1 MTPDIS
7 QLLLRWSAGE
17 EGALNEITPLVYGE
31 LRRLAGSTLRRNGQE
46 SILQPT
52 ALVHEAWMRMA
63 GDQQRY
69 IPNRPHFFALA
80 AKIMRDILVDHL
92 RRRRAAKRGGTQIEV
107 ALDSTEVSE
116 RPRYTDFLA
125 LDEALN
131 RLGAIKQRYVRIA
144 ELRCLAGLTIEE
156 TAAVMAISHATV
168 EREWNF
174 ARAWLERE
182 LRGTGSPRQ
191 P

>member
-1 MTPDIS
+1 MNADIS

-31 LRRLAGSTLRRNGQE
+31 LRRLARSTLRRNGRE

-52 ALVHEAWMRMA
+52 ALVHEAWVKMA
-63 GDQQRY
+63 GDQRRH

-80 AKIMRDILVDHL
+80 AKMMRDILVDHL
-92 RRRRAAKRGGTQIEV
+92 RRRRAAKRGGSQIEV
-107 ALDSTEVSE
+107 ALDSNEASE

-144 ELRCLAGLTIEE
+144 ELRCLAGLTIDE
-156 TAAVMAISHATV
+156 TAAAMAVSHATV

-182 LRGTGSPRQ
+182 LRRTGSPRQ
-191 P
+191 S

>member
-1 MTPDIS
+1 MKPDIS
-7 QLLLRWSAGE
+7 QLLVRWSAGE

-31 LRRLAGSTLRRNGQE
+31 LRRLAGSTLRRNAEE

-52 ALVHEAWMRMA
+52 ALVHEAWVRMA
-63 GDQQRY
+63 GDQRRY

-92 RRRRAAKRGGTQIEV
+92 RRRRAAKRGGSQIEV
-107 ALDSTEVSE
+107 ALDSHEVSE

-144 ELRCLAGLTIEE
+144 ELRCLGGLTIEE
-156 TAAVMAISHATV
+156 TAAVIAVSHATV

-174 ARAWLERE
+174 ARAWLQRE
-182 LRGTGSPRQ
+182 LRQTRSPRQ

>member
-1 MTPDIS
+1 MKPDIS

-17 EGALNEITPLVYGE
+17 EGALNEITPLVYDE
-31 LRRLAGSTLRRNGQE
+31 LRRLAGSTMRRNGQE

-63 GDQQRY
+63 GDQRRY

-92 RRRRAAKRGGTQIEV
+92 RRRRAAKRGGSQIEV
-107 ALDSTEVSE
+107 ALDSNEVAE
-116 RPRYTDFLA
+116 RPHYTDFLA

-156 TAAVMAISHATV
+156 TAAAMAVSHATV

-182 LRGTGSPRQ
+182 LRRTGSSGQ
-191 P
+191 S